1 MAGNIV
7 GFLKST
13 ISFLDKRAE
22 EIGIITLG
30 LILISSM
37 TFSILARYFVHTT
50 FFSVASHWME
60 EVAKYSFIWL
70 LYFGA
75 SLATR
80 SGGHFKVTAQFSVLP
95 KKARK
100 YASLPGDL
108 IWLIFNL
115 FIIKL
120 GFDLCQASA
129 EASLSLQLPMKWV
142 YAIIPISFI
151 LILFRLIQY
160 NYRLFISKRSQ
171 KGGES
176 WANTL

>member
-1 MAGNIV
+1 MISA
-7 GFLKST
+7 FLKAT
-13 ISFLDKRAE
+13 ITFLDKRLE
-22 EIGIITLG
+22 EIGIVVLG

-37 TFSILARYFVHTT
+37 TFSIIARYFVHTT

-80 SGGHFKVTAQFSVLP
+80 SGGHFKVTAQFKLLP
-95 KKARK
+95 KPGQK
-100 YASLPGDL
+100 YAALPGDL
-108 IWLIFNL
+108 IWLVFNV

-120 GFDLCQASA
+120 GIDLCRSSA
-129 EASLSLQLPMKWV
+129 EASLSLQLPMKLV
-142 YAIIPISFI
+142 YAIIPVGFT
-151 LILFRLIQY
+151 LILFRLIQF
-160 NYRLFISKRSQ
+160 NYRQFISKKSQ
-171 KGGES
+171 KGDES

>member
-1 MAGNIV
+1 MDYFKTVI
-7 GFLKST
+7 T
-13 ISFLDKRAE
+13 FLDRRLE
-22 EIGIITLG
+22 EIGIIALG
-30 LILISSM
+30 LILIFSM
-37 TFSILARYFVHTT
+37 TFSIVARYFVHAT

-80 SGGHFKVTAQFSVLP
+80 SGGHFKVTAQFNLLP
-95 KKARK
+95 KRTRK
-100 YASLPGDL
+100 YASLPGDF
-108 IWLIFNL
+108 IWLIFNI

-120 GFDLCQASA
+120 GIDLCKSSS
-129 EASLSLQLPMKWV
+129 EASLSLQLPMKLV
-142 YAIIPISFI
+142 YAIIPIGFV

-160 NYRLFISKRSQ
+160 NYRLFISKKSQ

-176 WANTL
+176 WANTP

>member
-1 MAGNIV
+1 
-7 GFLKST
+7 
-13 ISFLDKRAE
+13 
-22 EIGIITLG
+22 
-30 LILISSM
+30 
-37 TFSILARYFVHTT
+37 
-50 FFSVASHWME
+50 ME

-80 SGGHFKVTAQFSVLP
+80 SGGHFKVTAQFSLLP

>member
-13 ISFLDKRAE
+13 ISFLDKRVE

-120 GFDLCQASA
+120 GFDLCQT
-129 EASLSLQLPMKWV
+129 LS
-142 YAIIPISFI
+142 
-151 LILFRLIQY
+151 
-160 NYRLFISKRSQ
+160 
-171 KGGES
+171 GGEFIPATADERGLRHYS
-176 WANTL
+176 YRFYFDSFPINPI

>member
-1 MAGNIV
+1 MDIR

-13 ISFLDKRAE
+13 ISFLDKRVE
-22 EIGIITLG
+22 EIGIVTLG

-37 TFSILARYFVHTT
+37 TFSIVARYFVHTT

-80 SGGHFKVTAQFSVLP
+80 SGGHFKVTAQFSLLP

-120 GFDLCQASA
+120 GFDLCQSSA
-129 EASLSLQLPMKWV
+129 EASLSLQLPMKGV
-142 YAIIPISFI
+142 YAIIPIGFS
-151 LILFRLIQY
+151 LILFRLIQF
-160 NYRLFISKRSQ
+160 NYRLFVSKRSQ

-176 WANTL
+176 WANTQ